1 MSVGTPRKLRRVGA
15 YEFDAGTDPGGYEQ
29 VGTHLRYKPPRRTI
43 DPDQSK
49 GWIKRVLPIVYAH
62 WFAFTMALSMALV
75 GIIAKVMIPRWVG
88 YAINEGLVPPAS
100 KRVPLSHFVIVL
112 AVLAV
117 IGFIS
122 GAISRY
128 FLFRCAYSLDYDLRV
143 LMYRHLSRMSFS
155 FYDRV
160 ESGQLISRANSD
172 IRSVQ
177 IFLAFGPYF
186 MVQFALFIIAVYYMI
201 QINVVLTL
209 IALVTIPFV
218 YRVGVTMR
226 SWMFPLSW
234 LTMSRLAEIATIVD
248 ENINGV
254 RVVKSFAA
262 EKEQIGKL
270 SASAERLRWVSVK
283 TMWARARYGPLM
295 ENLTRLG
302 EAGIIL
308 YGGILVIDGKI
319 GPGDLLV
326 FLTYLALLQ
335 APFRMLGFILMM
347 QQRAAASA
355 GRIYEVL
362 DEVADIRDAPGAV
375 DLVEARGDVEFR
387 NVSFTYKDGPLV
399 FDGLDLT
406 VPAGQTIAIVGRTG
420 SGKTTLAELVPRF
433 YDVDAG
439 TVLVDGHDVR
449 DLTVASLRS
458 HVAFCFDEPF
468 LFSTSIRDNIAYG
481 RPDAT
486 MDEIVDA
493 ARRAGAHEFIVG
505 LSEGYD
511 TIVGERGYTLSG
523 GQRQRVAIAR
533 TIVENPAILVLDDA
547 TSAIDVKIEMLIHD
561 ALREVMAGRT
571 TLIIAHRLST
581 ISLAQRVVLLE
592 GGRVVADGTHLELM
606 ATEPRYARVLA
617 HLEEDDEAK
626 AEAVEHEAHAHHIV
640 EPDDGPVGDPADEPL
655 LEGSGFVVT
664 PEPLDLGD
672 GAHFFTAPASVER
685 DAGNGT
691 AGNGSG
697 SGPAHEEE
705 G

>member
-1 MSVGTPRKLRRVGA
+1 VSVDAGRRPPRVGA
-15 YEFDAGTDPGGYEQ
+15 YEFDSETDPGGFEP
-29 VGTHLRYKPPRRTI
+29 VTTHLRYQPPRRTI

-49 GWIKRVLPIVYAH
+49 GWIKRFLPIVYAH
-62 WFAFTMALSMALV
+62 WFAFAMALSMALI
-75 GIIAKVMIPRWVG
+75 GIITRVMIPRWVG
-88 YAINEGLVPPAS
+88 YAINEALVRPKAT
-100 KRVPLSHFVIVL
+100 RVPLSHFVIMLGVL
-112 AVLAV
+112 TAV
-117 IGFIS
+117 GFVA

-186 MVQFALFIIAVYYMI
+186 MVQFALFAIAVFYMV
-201 QINVVLTL
+201 QINLLLTL
-209 IALVTIPFV
+209 LALVTIPFV
-218 YRVGVTMR
+218 YRIGVTMR

-234 LTMSRLAEIATIVD
+234 LTMARTAEIATIVD

-262 EKEQIGKL
+262 EDEQIGKL
-270 SASAERLRWVSVK
+270 AASADRLRWVAVK

-302 EAGIIL
+302 EASIIL
-308 YGGILVIDGKI
+308 YGGILVIDRRI

-347 QQRAAASA
+347 QQRASASA
-355 GRIYEVL
+355 QRIYEVL

-387 NVSFTYKDGPLV
+387 HVSFTYHDGPQV

-439 TVLVDGHDVR
+439 AVLVDGHDVR

-458 HVAFCFDEPF
+458 HVGFCFDEPF
-468 LFSTSIRDNIAYG
+468 LFSASIRDNIAYG
-481 RPDAT
+481 RPQAT
-486 MDEIVDA
+486 MEEIVDA
-493 ARRAGAHEFIVG
+493 ARRAGAHDFILG
-505 LSEGYD
+505 LSNGYD
-511 TIVGERGYTLSG
+511 TVVGERGYTLSG

-533 TIVENPAILVLDDA
+533 TIVENPAILILDDA
-547 TSAIDVKIEMLIHD
+547 TSAIDVKIEMQIHD
-561 ALREVMAGRT
+561 ALREVMSGRT

-592 GGRVVADGTHLELM
+592 GGRVVADGSHLELM

-626 AEAVEHEAHAHHIV
+626 AESVEAEVHAHHIV
-640 EPDDGPVGDPADEPL
+640 VPDDGPVGDPGDEPL
-655 LEGSGFVVT
+655 LEGSAFVVT

-672 GAHFFTAPASVER
+672 GAHFFPT
-685 DAGNGT
+685 NGGGT
-691 AGNGSG
+691 NGG
-697 SGPAHEEE
+697 EA
-705 G
+705 